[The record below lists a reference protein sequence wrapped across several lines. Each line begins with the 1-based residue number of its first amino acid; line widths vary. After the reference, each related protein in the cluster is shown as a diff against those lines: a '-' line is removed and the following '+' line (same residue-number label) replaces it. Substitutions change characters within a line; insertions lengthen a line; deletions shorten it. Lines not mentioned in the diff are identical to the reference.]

1 MTIDDQLSD
10 SAGSGLDR
18 RSALKKAALAAGVV
32 AWTTP
37 VVQAVTAR
45 PVHAADRHRTALRFL
60 LLRTSTLG
68 HSLALPA
75 SAWQVLGIAIAAVP
89 IS

>member
-1 MTIDDQLSD
+1 MSIDEQLSD

-45 PVHAADRHRTALRFL
+45 PVHAATVTNCAPVL
-60 LLRTSTLG
+60 TLAYIYFG
-68 HSLALPA
+68 PLTGATCQCLAG
-75 SAWQVLGIAIAAVP
+75 SWG
-89 IS
+89 